1 MTRTVRILSIWFIT
15 LFLGVTMAHA
25 AEDEVL
31 LPGGINPG
39 YHQPPSWFKE
49 SFLDIR
55 EDAKEAAASDKRLML
70 YFYQDGCPYCGK
82 LINDNFGQH
91 AIAEKTRK
99 YFEVIAINMWGD
111 REVIDFAG
119 KQTTEKA
126 FAEALRV
133 MFTPTLLILDEN
145 AEQVVRI
152 NGYYEP
158 HNFIPLLKWA
168 GERMEKTHTLREFI
182 AEADPR
188 PASGTLH
195 IRPGFITTP
204 YRLADALRVQPKP
217 MVVMFEQKHC
227 ADCDILHLDILA
239 REESRKLLEPFH
251 VALLDKWSDAPVQT
265 PDGKRISSRE
275 WANKLNIHY
284 APSMVFFDAQG
295 QEVFRTEGYLRTFHV
310 QSILD
315 YVASGAYREQ
325 PNFQRYVDERAH
337 RLRAQGIEVDLL
349 D

>member
-1 MTRTVRILSIWFIT
+1 
-15 LFLGVTMAHA
+15 
-25 AEDEVL
+25 
-31 LPGGINPG
+31 
-39 YHQPPSWFKE
+39 
-49 SFLDIR
+49 
-55 EDAKEAAASDKRLML
+55 
-70 YFYQDGCPYCGK
+70 
-82 LINDNFGQH
+82 
-91 AIAEKTRK
+91 
-99 YFEVIAINMWGD
+99 MWGD
-111 REVIDFAG
+111 REVTDFAG

-126 FAEALRV
+126 F
-133 MFTPTLLILDEN
+133 
-145 AEQVVRI
+145 
-152 NGYYEP
+152 
-158 HNFIPLLKWA
+158 
-168 GERMEKTHTLREFI
+168 

-227 ADCDILHLDILA
+227 ADCDILHRDILA